1 MITTA
6 LWLLG
11 FGGLILL
18 VFAITE
24 GIGEIFG
31 FIQEVVGGLVA
42 GIMGLI
48 LKPFPFL
55 LKVLIGGA
63 IVAGSFYLVYIYLNG
78 IGYYWLAMSGLRLLL
93 KGMRCKYIKS
103 LWN

>member
-1 MITTA
+1 MITTI

-31 FIQEVVGGLVA
+31 LIQEVVGGLVA

-63 IVAGSFYLVYIYLNG
+63 IVAGSFYLVYIYLEW
-78 IGYYWLAMSGLRLLL
+78 YWLLLV
-93 KGMRCKYIKS
+93 GYIWLAAFLEKDDM
-103 LWN
+103 

>member
-1 MITTA
+1 MISTI
-6 LWLLG
+6 LWILG

-31 FIQEVVGGLVA
+31 RIQEVVGGLVA

-63 IVAGSFYLVYIYLNG
+63 IVVGSFYLVYIYFEW
-78 IGYYWLAMSGLRLLL
+78 YWL
-93 KGMRCKYIKS
+93 
-103 LWN
+103 

>member
-18 VFAITE
+18 AFAITE

-31 FIQEVVGGLVA
+31 LIQEVVGGLVA

-63 IVAGSFYLVYIYLNG
+63 IVAGSFYLVYIYLEW
-78 IGYYWLAMSGLRLLL
+78 YWLLLV
-93 KGMRCKYIKS
+93 GYVWFAAFVERDEM
-103 LWN
+103 

>member
-31 FIQEVVGGLVA
+31 LIQEIVGGLVA
-42 GIMGLI
+42 GIMNLI
-48 LKPFPFL
+48 LRPFPFL
-55 LKVLIGGA
+55 LKILIGGA
-63 IVAGSFYLVYIYLNG
+63 IVLGSFYLVYIYLEW
-78 IGYYWLAMSGLRLLL
+78 YWLILVG
-93 KGMRCKYIKS
+93 YIW
-103 LWN
+103 LMAFFEWDEM

>member
-6 LWLLG
+6 LWILG

-24 GIGEIFG
+24 GIGEILG
-31 FIQEVVGGLVA
+31 LIQEIVGGLVA
-42 GIMGLI
+42 GIMRII
-48 LKPFPFL
+48 LKPFPFI

-63 IVAGSFYLVYIYLNG
+63 IVIGSFYIVYIHFEW
-78 IGYYWLAMSGLRLLL
+78 YWLILVG
-93 KGMRCKYIKS
+93 YIWFAA
-103 LWN
+103 LVDGDD

>member
-31 FIQEVVGGLVA
+31 IIQEVVGGLVA

-63 IVAGSFYLVYIYLNG
+63 IVAGSFYLVYIHFAW
-78 IGYYWLAMSGLRLLL
+78 YWLILVG
-93 KGMRCKYIKS
+93 YIWLAALMES
-103 LWN
+103 DEL

>member
-55 LKVLIGGA
+55 TGWLC
-63 IVAGSFYLVYIYLNG
+63 LVCG
-78 IGYYWLAMSGLRLLL
+78 F
-93 KGMRCKYIKS
+93 C
-103 LWN
+103 

>member
-31 FIQEVVGGLVA
+31 IIQEVVGGLVA

-55 LKVLIGGA
+55 LEVLIGGA
-63 IVAGSFYLVYIYLNG
+63 IVAGSFYLVYIYLEW
-78 IGYYWLAMSGLRLLL
+78 YWLLLV
-93 KGMRCKYIKS
+93 GYIW
-103 LWN
+103 LAAFLEMDEM

>member
-24 GIGEIFG
+24 GIGEIF
-31 FIQEVVGGLVA
+31 
-42 GIMGLI
+42 
-48 LKPFPFL
+48 
-55 LKVLIGGA
+55 
-63 IVAGSFYLVYIYLNG
+63 
-78 IGYYWLAMSGLRLLL
+78 
-93 KGMRCKYIKS
+93 
-103 LWN
+103 

>member
-31 FIQEVVGGLVA
+31 LIQEVVGGLVA
-42 GIMGLI
+42 GIMHYI
-48 LKPFPFL
+48 LKPFPFI

-63 IVAGSFYLVYIYLNG
+63 IVVGSFYLVYIHFAW
-78 IGYYWLAMSGLRLLL
+78 YWLILVG
-93 KGMRCKYIKS
+93 YIW
-103 LWN
+103 LAAFLEMDDM